1 MQKPLTFLAPFMVAA
16 SLALPAF
23 AQDDAAA
30 NTDAQTDAQTDV
42 TAETVVA
49 TVNGTNI
56 TIGNMIIARA
66 TLPEQYQQLPPEVL
80 FKGILD
86 QLVQQ
91 TALSQDYEGDLPTR
105 ITLALENERR
115 QLIAGEVIEKAM
127 AQDVSQEE
135 LQAAYDEAYTDAEPT
150 EEFSASHILV
160 ETEEDAKAVKTELD
174 EGADFAEL
182 AKEKSTGPSGP
193 AGGTL
198 GWFGPGMMVPAF
210 ETAVAELEVG
220 AVSEPVETQFGWHVI
235 KLDEKRQKEAPAL
248 DEVKDELETQVRQVK
263 AQALIEETTE
273 AADVDRSAA
282 EAVDPTVLTNLGLL
296 E

>member
-1 MQKPLTFLAPFMVAA
+1 VVAA
-16 SLALPAF
+16 SLALPAV
-23 AQDDAAA
+23 AQDDTAE
-30 NTDAQTDAQTDV
+30 NTDAQTDV

-49 TVNGTNI
+49 TVNGTDI
-56 TIGNMIIARA
+56 TIGSMIIARA

-91 TALSQDYEGDLPTR
+91 TALSQDFDGEVPKR
-105 ITLALENERR
+105 IEMALENERR
-115 QLIAGEVIEKAM
+115 QLIAGEVIERAM
-127 AQDVSQEE
+127 AQDVTEEE
-135 LQAAYDEAYTDAEPT
+135 LQAAYDEAYADAEPT

-160 ETEEDAKAVKTELD
+160 ETEEEAQAVKKELD

-235 KLDEKRQKEAPAL
+235 KLDDKRQKEAPKL
-248 DEVKDELETQVRQVK
+248 EDVKDELETQVRQVK
-263 AQALIEETTE
+263 AQTLIEKTTE

-282 EAVDPTVLTNLGLL
+282 DTIDPSVLTNLGLL